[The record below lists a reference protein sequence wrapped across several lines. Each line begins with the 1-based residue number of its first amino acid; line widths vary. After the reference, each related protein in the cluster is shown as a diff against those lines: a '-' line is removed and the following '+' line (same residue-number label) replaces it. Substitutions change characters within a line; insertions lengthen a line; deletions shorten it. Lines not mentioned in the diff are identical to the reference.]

1 MTTGNMIGLSVTA
14 LVFIAFALVASF
26 VAPKR
31 WPDFPGK
38 NGIGV
43 FIIACFVLFGAMVT
57 AVELFGV
64 EEEEAHAT
72 AGHASGGGEVG
83 QTIHVQEKEFRIV
96 LPALKTLPPGD
107 YEFDVKNVGKS
118 PHDLVIEGGELTHDV
133 KTPTIEPGGEAKL
146 TVTLS
151 KGRYTL
157 YCSIDGHRKLGMLA
171 KIAVG

>member
-14 LVFIAFALVASF
+14 AVFIVFALVASF

-38 NGIGV
+38 NGMSV
-43 FIIACFVLFGAMVT
+43 FIIACLVLFGAMIT

-72 AGHASGGGEVG
+72 GHASGGGQVG
-83 QTIHVQEKEFRIV
+83 QTIQVQEKEFRIV

-107 YEFDVKNVGKS
+107 YELDVKNVGKA
-118 PHDLVIEGGELTHDV
+118 PHDLVIEGGDLTHDV

-151 KGRYTL
+151 KGEYTL

>member
-1 MTTGNMIGLSVTA
+1 MIGLSVTA
-14 LVFIAFALVASF
+14 AVFIVFALVASF

-38 NGIGV
+38 NGMSV
-43 FIIACFVLFGAMVT
+43 FIIACLVLFGAMIT

-72 AGHASGGGEVG
+72 GHTSGHASGGGQVG
-83 QTIHVQEKEFRIV
+83 QTIQVQEKEFRIV

-107 YEFDVKNVGKS
+107 YEFDVKNVGKA
-118 PHDLVIEGGELTHDV
+118 PHDLVIEGGDLTHDV

-151 KGRYTL
+151 KGQYTL

>member
-1 MTTGNMIGLSVTA
+1 MIGLSVTA

-151 KGRYTL
+151 KGQYTL